1 MYSLGGTDCACPYS
15 GMDQSGWPRVRRPGD
30 DTLNGVA
37 KWSRAVLRPRGT
49 LLLVSLLVALSL
61 SCQPGTPEEPIVDP
75 AQSELRTAIAGAF
88 NLDELKVEFAT
99 LAVRVARSGCAGVEE
114 SLSGEPS
121 RVLIS
126 LTNSAIAS
134 KFISSDGK
142 FQHGPGGIGS
152 VPVLVIAVEGQS
164 KKAPGEQAPTDRSF
178 IFVETVADPDFTTCT
193 IEDTPLLL
201 EYTDRAYGSFE
212 FELIELPQ

>member
-1 MYSLGGTDCACPYS
+1 MLHS
-15 GMDQSGWPRVRRPGD
+15 
-30 DTLNGVA
+30 
-37 KWSRAVLRPRGT
+37 RGT

-61 SCQPGTPEEPIVDP
+61 SCQPGTPEEPVVDP

-99 LAVRVARSGCAGVEE
+99 LAVRVAQSGCAGVDE

-126 LTNSAIAS
+126 FTNSAVAS
-134 KFISSDGK
+134 RFISSEGK
-142 FQHGPGGIGS
+142 FQHGPGGSGS

-164 KKAPGEQAPTDRSF
+164 EKTPGVQALTDRAF
-178 IFVETVADPDFTTCT
+178 VFVETLADPDFTTCRV
-193 IEDTPLLL
+193 EDAQLVIHYADGFT
-201 EYTDRAYGSFE
+201 GSFE
-212 FELIELPQ
+212 FEPIQLP